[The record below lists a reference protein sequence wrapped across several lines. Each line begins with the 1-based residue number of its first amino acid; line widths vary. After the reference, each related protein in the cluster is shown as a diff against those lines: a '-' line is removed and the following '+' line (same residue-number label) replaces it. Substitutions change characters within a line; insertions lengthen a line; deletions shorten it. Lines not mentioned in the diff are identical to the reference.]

1 MLSYLWGGKKAADAK
16 PENENPELAMRE
28 ALDAHGQFVTK
39 IDGTLEYEP
48 FLVFRAIVTRQAGR
62 LFAPIKASLNEKKLA
77 AFRERNQ
84 QQYVAVFREG
94 QVEYQKC
101 IVTITKKA
109 CEWIELDSQNYQ
121 LTIKQYMD
129 DPEKRKQ
136 IQEKDSE
143 VRMALEDKEVTQ
155 SEEEVIKASK
165 FKFKRD
171 MDMFRKLQSLKF
183 TTSPQA
189 QSEIQAIEMSKT
201 SDALVVE
208 FGFDLAHLAKASRHY
223 NLEANEELKSFRRLV
238 IAQKESEEKAEFDRA
253 QPPAEVIEALIKEGK
268 LLGEPQYKQD
278 GTMTFDYFLE
288 TSKIV
293 VKYTHLQTAEGLA
306 QHSVA
311 RRAAIAAN
319 NEEEFQKLVLA
330 TANWEQLT
338 NTLIQ
343 ANLYQALKVP
353 KQVFEKSAQVYLMEP
368 QKRTIYEEEIQ
379 NLRDSLRN
387 RTAVELTR
395 EQCID
400 AVRRLEAAKFEA
412 QKKMYEFVRS
422 QRVAPQMINAVI
434 KVEKLKADDHF
445 FNETGIEEEDVEPSI
460 KRLDLEKDEEFKAII
475 EEYKKKSDDFL
486 ASKKD
491 ETAAFMKKAQA
502 AHLAYEAR
510 RKAAAEAAAQ
520 KKAGGAAAGEEEKK
534 GDSGDEADEAE

>member
-1 MLSYLWGGKKAADAK
+1 
-16 PENENPELAMRE
+16 
-28 ALDAHGQFVTK
+28 
-39 IDGTLEYEP
+39 
-48 FLVFRAIVTRQAGR
+48 
-62 LFAPIKASLNEKKLA
+62 
-77 AFRERNQ
+77 
-84 QQYVAVFREG
+84 
-94 QVEYQKC
+94 
-101 IVTITKKA
+101 
-109 CEWIELDSQNYQ
+109 
-121 LTIKQYMD
+121 
-129 DPEKRKQ
+129 
-136 IQEKDSE
+136 
-143 VRMALEDKEVTQ
+143 
-155 SEEEVIKASK
+155 
-165 FKFKRD
+165 
-171 MDMFRKLQSLKF
+171 
-183 TTSPQA
+183 
-189 QSEIQAIEMSKT
+189 
-201 SDALVVE
+201 
-208 FGFDLAHLAKASRHY
+208 LAKASKHY
-223 NLEANEELKSFRRLV
+223 NLENNEELKSFRKIV
-238 IAQKESEEKAEFDRA
+238 IAQKESEEKAEFERA
-253 QPPAEVIEALIKEGK
+253 QPPPEVIQQIQEEGK

-293 VKYTHLQTAEGLA
+293 VRHTYMQTKQGLDEHA
-306 QHSVA
+306 VA
-311 RRAAIAAN
+311 RREAIKN
-319 NEEEFQKLVLA
+319 GNEEEFQKLVLK

-343 ANLYQALKVP
+343 ANLYQFLKVP
-353 KQVFEKSAQVYLMEP
+353 KQVFEKSSQVYLMEP
-368 QKRTIYEEEIQ
+368 TKRTLYEEEIQ
-379 NLRDSLRN
+379 NLRDLLRG
-387 RTAVELTR
+387 RTPIELTR
-395 EQCID
+395 EQVMD
-400 AVRRLEAAKFEA
+400 SVAKLEAAKFEA